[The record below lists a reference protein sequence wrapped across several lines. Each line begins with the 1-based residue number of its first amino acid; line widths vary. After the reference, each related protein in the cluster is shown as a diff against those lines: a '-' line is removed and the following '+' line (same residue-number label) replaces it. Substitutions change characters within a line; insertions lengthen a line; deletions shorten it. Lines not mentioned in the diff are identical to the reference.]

1 MKIKDSLEV
10 RTFQIINNFI
20 MLLVILVTL
29 YPLLYIAFASF
40 SKPNLLMAHQG
51 LLYKSLGFNLSSYKA
66 VFNNPVIASGYRNT
80 IFVLVMGLIFN
91 ILLTSMGAYF
101 LSRKNIMLKKVV
113 MFMIVFTMFFN
124 GGMIPNYFLINS
136 LKLDNSLWALIIPS
150 AINTFN
156 LIIMRTA
163 FQNIPDSLEESAK
176 LDGAGHFTILFRIIL
191 PLSLPTLAVI
201 VLYYGV
207 GHWNAWFNAMLY
219 LRRRE
224 MFPLQLIL
232 REILIINDTSA
243 MMAGGS
249 FAGDQDL
256 VSETIK
262 YAVIMVA
269 TVPILVLYPFLQKY
283 FVKGALIGSVKE

>member
-163 FQNIPDSLEESAK
+163 FQSIPDSLEESAK